1 MRRGQPCRSD
11 GEVRDSCPAVLHF
24 AHTARDGEPSA
35 HADERSLLPAA
46 VITASTGRVTAGH
59 GVARTSDAPT
69 PGAFPGG
76 SAR

>member
-1 MRRGQPCRSD
+1 MSGGPDMR
-11 GEVRDSCPAVLHF
+11 HF
-24 AHTARDGEPSA
+24 AQLDAPARDGEPSA

-46 VITASTGRVTAGH
+46 VITASTGRVTAGR

-69 PGAFPGG
+69 PGAFPGS